1 MIYYFVGSLEGL
13 GSAMGRLLPSVNTKE
28 RHLMVNVTLTAQRRH
43 IFGKKVKTLR
53 REGILPANFYGKGVE
68 TTAIQISERD
78 FEQIF
83 RTVPKGESFNL
94 DIEGTTYPV
103 VIYVVQRHPVTRKF
117 LHIDF
122 KLA

>member
-1 MIYYFVGSLEGL
+1 
-13 GSAMGRLLPSVNTKE
+13 
-28 RHLMVNVTLTAQRRH
+28 MVNVTLKAQRRH

-53 REGILPANFYGKGVE
+53 REGILPANFYGKGIE

-94 DIEGTTYPV
+94 DIEGTIHPV